1 MFRAID
7 REAKIRFINF
17 VFEEICGEGPKS
29 PISSMLDNEVTF
41 RRCDEGLL
49 EGLEGSSDR
58 NVFRRRAVIW
68 MLMRMSRKRG
78 EGGCWEQFPLE
89 NVQLRRRIDHLQ
101 NKLEQSAHQHK
112 EQALRHEHD
121 QHEALESTSRVV
133 GRLKKRL
140 GDVEEMLL
148 EEQTQRKALE
158 KKAAELSA
166 ANEQHL
172 SAMRKAQSSLT
183 ASKAELA
190 DERKKANRQ
199 RIEILNLEQQI
210 RTLRAAPPLWQI
222 VQKHQHN
229 K

>member
-1 MFRAID
+1 
-7 REAKIRFINF
+7 
-17 VFEEICGEGPKS
+17 
-29 PISSMLDNEVTF
+29 
-41 RRCDEGLL
+41 
-49 EGLEGSSDR
+49 
-58 NVFRRRAVIW
+58 
-68 MLMRMSRKRG
+68 MLMRMSRKRVKEDAG
-78 EGGCWEQFPLE
+78 AVSTGKCSVTSVLTTSEQARAE
-89 NVQLRRRIDHLQ
+89 CTTQG
-101 NKLEQSAHQHK
+101 
-112 EQALRHEHD
+112 QALRHKHD
-121 QHEALESTSRVV
+121 QDEALESTSRVV
-133 GRLKKRL
+133 GRLKRL
-140 GDVEEMLL
+140 GDVEMLL

-172 SAMRKAQSSLT
+172 SAMREAQSSLT